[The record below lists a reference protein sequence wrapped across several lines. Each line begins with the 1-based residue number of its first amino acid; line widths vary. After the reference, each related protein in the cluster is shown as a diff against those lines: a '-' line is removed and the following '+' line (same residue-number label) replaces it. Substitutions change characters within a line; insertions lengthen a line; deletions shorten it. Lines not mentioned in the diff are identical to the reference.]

1 MNKQG
6 SKATQKENETSPE
19 NKRKN
24 MEICD
29 LNGRIQ
35 DGSSEKKKRC
45 KKIQILNVMSP
56 ENKSRIKTNTLP
68 NSLKL

>member
-19 NKRKN
+19 NKLKN

-35 DGSSEKKKRC
+35 DGSSEKKRDARKYRYS
-45 KKIQILNVMSP
+45 M
-56 ENKSRIKTNTLP
+56 
-68 NSLKL
+68 